1 MGTLLLTTVLSCNQ
15 VIQISNRLIDISLL
29 SPKQKMEI
37 INELRKTV
45 PSCPLIIKHNDSKR
59 TSGT

>member
-1 MGTLLLTTVLSCNQ
+1 MGTLLLTTILSCNQ

-45 PSCPLIIKHNDSKR
+45 PSCPVLIKDIKK
-59 TSGT
+59 

>member
-1 MGTLLLTTVLSCNQ
+1 MGTLLLTTILSCNQ
-15 VIQISNRLIDISLL
+15 VIEISNRLIDISLL

-45 PSCPLIIKHNDSKR
+45 PSCPLIIKPNNSKK
-59 TSGT
+59 